1 MAILY
6 TENISKSF
14 PGVKVLQDINFDLEE
29 GEVHALLG
37 ENGAGKSTLVKI
49 LTGIYQPDG
58 GKFYLNGKE
67 LKLLNPREAFAHG
80 ISVIHQE
87 LNLQPELDVATNIF
101 LSDLP
106 VHAKK
111 DGHALSFVNRKKMY
125 EEAEKLL
132 KIVDLHVSPK
142 TKIKNLSISKCQQVE
157 IAKAISRNARIIF
170 MDEPTSSLTPNEQEK
185 LFEII
190 RDLKSRGI
198 AIVYISHK
206 LDEIKKICDRVS
218 IMRDG
223 IMVSTNRV
231 EDVTMDDMVRG
242 MVGRDITNRF
252 PKTESTPGEIM
263 LEVKNLNE
271 PGVLKDISFHVRAG
285 EILGLSGLVGAGRTE
300 LARALFGADKISS
313 GEIYINGKQVRIN
326 NVRDAINNGFA
337 LLTEDRKVQGLLLD
351 MSVDYNTSIA
361 SLNCERTRRK
371 FFRGPFTNRKKI
383 QQNTE
388 KFVEL
393 INVKTPSIRQKVK
406 NLSGGNQQKVIL
418 GKWLSTDAKII
429 IFDEPT
435 RGIDVGAKVEIYL
448 LMEQLTKEGNAI
460 IMISS
465 ELPEVMGISDRI
477 LVMHEGQIAAEVN
490 AKDATEELLVK
501 YASMGA

>member
-49 LTGIYQPDG
+49 LTGIHQPDG
-58 GKFYLNGKE
+58 GKVFLHGKE

-106 VHAKK
+106 VHSKK

-132 KIVDLHVSPK
+132 KIVDLRVSPK

-157 IAKAISRNARIIF
+157 IAKAISRNAQIIF

-185 LFEII
+185 LFKII
-190 RDLKSRGI
+190 QDLKSRGI

-313 GEIYINGKQVRIN
+313 GEIFINGKQVKIN

-393 INVKTPSIRQKVK
+393 INIKTPSIRQKVK